1 MKKIIFF
8 LLIFFIIISCSG
20 LSDAGKVLRNE
31 KVKNNDEFLVKKKEP
46 LILPPEYSE
55 MPKPGNKSM
64 QKEKS
69 ANEEIKKILKSPVE
83 KKIKNKNST
92 VEQLILNQ
100 IRK

>member
-1 MKKIIFF
+1 
-8 LLIFFIIISCSG
+8 
-20 LSDAGKVLRNE
+20 
-31 KVKNNDEFLVKKKEP
+31 
-46 LILPPEYSE
+46 

-69 ANEEIKKILKSPVE
+69 ANEGIKKILKSPVE

>member
-31 KVKNNDEFLVKKKEP
+31 KVSNNDEFLVKKKEP

-55 MPKPGNKSM
+55 MPKPGNNSM

-69 ANEEIKKILKSPVE
+69 ANEGIKKILKSPVE

>member
-31 KVKNNDEFLVKKKEP
+31 KVSNNDEFLVKKKEP

-69 ANEEIKKILKSPVE
+69 ANEGIKKILKSPVE

>member
-31 KVKNNDEFLVKKKEP
+31 KVSNNDEFLVKKKEP

-69 ANEEIKKILKSPVE
+69 ANEGIKKILKSPVE

-92 VEQLILNQ
+92 VEQLILNK

>member
-31 KVKNNDEFLVKKKEP
+31 KVSNNDEFLVKKKEP